1 MDGPNLIRSCI
12 FLVAS
17 LSCLLIPEKVW
28 KFSFLKNEIIV
39 KSPKLNAEEKEK
51 IYKIFLFIKG
61 KIILKKFIS
70 FNLKDNFISL

>member
-28 KFSFLKNEIIV
+28 KFSFYLAKKLHLTSYIKYDLERDK
-39 KSPKLNAEEKEK
+39 KSYTYLGV
-51 IYKIFLFIKG
+51 LF
-61 KIILKKFIS
+61 FI
-70 FNLKDNFISL
+70 ISLILFVYAIII